1 MIWSYHEVICG
12 AQVIEFNMY
21 ESQGVSIYCDLAVF
35 ESSIKSFCLQ
45 IKTGTHSWLTWSTIY
60 FDKRYNGRLLIE
72 LFVHIIIR

>member
-21 ESQGVSIYCDLAVF
+21 ESQGVSIYYDLAVF
-35 ESSIKSFCLQ
+35 ESS